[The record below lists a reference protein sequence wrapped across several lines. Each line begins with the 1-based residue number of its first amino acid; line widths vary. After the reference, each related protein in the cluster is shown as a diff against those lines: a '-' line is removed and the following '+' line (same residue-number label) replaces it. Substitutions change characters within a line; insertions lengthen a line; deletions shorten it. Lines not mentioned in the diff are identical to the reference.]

1 MRSESLRRRASLVG
15 EDIECHRGRLAG
27 DRETLQVVVDTIDA
41 FADAGWPEW
50 IELVLTM
57 DGIYHD

>member
-1 MRSESLRRRASLVG
+1 MVG

-41 FADAGWPEW
+41 LADAGWPEW
-50 IELVLTM
+50 IDLVLTM
-57 DGIYHD
+57 DGFYHD